1 MSSCSNKVSYWI
13 PRGYHYRE
21 YFVQCGRTDPH
32 GDRAICDSCSNSPVV
47 MREIERLEYNIKEDN
62 AALASAG
69 WGEM

>member
-1 MSSCSNKVSYWI
+1 MSSCTNKVSYWI

-32 GDRAICDSCSNSPVV
+32 GDRAICDSCSKRADI
-47 MREIERLEYNIKEDN
+47 MRDIELLEDNIRADN